1 MLPMI
6 WIGECV
12 RVRRC
17 ALGKGFTHQRAKR
30 IKTGDFVEQP
40 AQLRLKG
47 LAQNTLRARI
57 GDVQTK
63 LRSNTNTPALRFANT
78 LSRYAFA
85 CSSAFRFRSTA
96 ARASDN
102 CRVIALN
109 DWVRKP
115 SSSLLLIS
123 RFGV

>member
-1 MLPMI
+1 M
-6 WIGECV
+6 
-12 RVRRC
+12 
-17 ALGKGFTHQRAKR
+17 
-30 IKTGDFVEQP
+30 
-40 AQLRLKG
+40 RLKG

-63 LRSNTNTPALRFANT
+63 LTVEHKYARAQIRQYALKVCFRLF
-78 LSRYAFA
+78 
-85 CSSAFRFRSTA
+85 CAFRFRSTA

-123 RFGV
+123 RFGVYSPRATHRVPCASRKRGRVS